1 MKPLTDQKVLDAAHL
16 AIDATEQETLIRQKM
31 EQYGFGPVR
40 MKEGKTLLTQATTA
54 QQKKDRCYDTQL
66 ELAQQ
71 INAQLEAVQAQFK
84 EHLRV
89 ARTAYRNEPTVQ
101 QILRIERI
109 APAGWSCVR
118 QASYFYHK
126 LQERK
131 LSLATFGV
139 SAKEIQQ
146 ATTDTTQ
153 LLVMRQGRIRQ
164 KGLAENC
171 TQKKNEAFRKLKK
184 WVSEFRAVARI
195 AFKDNPQMLEAFGML
210 VRSGV

>member
-1 MKPLTDQKVLDAAHL
+1 MNPLTGQQVLETAQL
-16 AIDATEQETLIRQKM
+16 AVNITEQEAPIRQKM
-31 EQYGFGPVR
+31 EKYGFIPAR
-40 MKEGKTLLTQATTA
+40 MKEGKNLITRAIAA
-54 QQKKDRCYDTQL
+54 QRKKDSGYDSQL

-89 ARTAYRNEPTVQ
+89 ARTAYRNDSTAQ

-109 APAGWSCVR
+109 ASRGWPCVR
-118 QASYFYHK
+118 QAAYFYHK

-131 LSLATFGV
+131 LSLQPFGV
-139 SAKEIQQ
+139 TAKEIQQ

-153 LLVMRQGRIRQ
+153 LLVMRQERIRQ

-171 TQKKNEAFRKLKK
+171 TQEKNEAFRQLKK

-195 AFKDNPQMLEAFGML
+195 AFKDNPQMLEAFGGL
-210 VRSGV
+210 VRSAV